1 MNKTVQVLKFMTLPL
16 IVFVVSYITLFQAST
31 LTVVVL
37 TGLVSILSITVLIL
51 GTLLKIDNGNSLMKL
66 VDKSNLEG

>member
-37 TGLVSILSITVLIL
+37 TGLTSILSITVLIL
-51 GTLLKIDNGNSLMKL
+51 GTLLKIDNGNSLMNL
-66 VDKSNLEG
+66 VDKSDLEG